1 MNKITS
7 NLMVTSVNE
16 TVKYYQDKL
25 DFTFITGVDESKDN
39 VSLDPDKSLL
49 IWAMIQNNG
58 ATIMLQRKDSF
69 TEELPEYIGQEC
81 GGTFTLYINMKDVES
96 YYNIVKNKV
105 DLVKGI
111 YKTFYG
117 AEEFVIRDLNGYV
130 LYFGEMMD

>member
-16 TVKYYQDKL
+16 TLKYYQDKL
-25 DFTFITGVDESKDN
+25 DFTFITGVDENKDS
-39 VSLDPDKSLL
+39 VSLDPDKYPL
-49 IWAMIQNNG
+49 IWAMIQNDG

-81 GGTFTLYINMKDVES
+81 GGTFTLYISMKDVES
-96 YYNIVKNKV
+96 YYNKVKSKV
-105 DLVKGI
+105 DVVKDM

-117 AEEFVIRDLNGYV
+117 AGEFVIRDLNGYV
-130 LYFGEMMD
+130 LYFGEM